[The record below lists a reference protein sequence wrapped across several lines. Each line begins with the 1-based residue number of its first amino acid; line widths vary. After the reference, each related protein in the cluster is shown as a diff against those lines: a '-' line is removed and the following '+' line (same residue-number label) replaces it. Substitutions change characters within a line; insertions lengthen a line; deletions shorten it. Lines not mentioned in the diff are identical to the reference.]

1 MKILHGTFDLRY
13 VELYRDLS
21 KDDESAIHDY
31 GFSNNHVNQYF
42 QMNFNDEIIRTN
54 YKYEPKILRYASIM
68 LQDFLQNGQWDN
80 PISLYIDRNK
90 RIRVHPGSSRVL
102 LTRFLGVNKTKCIT
116 IAQKN
121 EFQYFP
127 GMVPITKKQFNDEY
141 PKLTIEVLPNKNKEN
156 DDLEFLK
163 RHKMSIYH
171 KFDHF
176 EIRPKNT
183 NFALNYTESNEGV
196 QWGNKVLLSLSHDLP
211 VYTDMSQEELDKL
224 VTWQKPGYMDSYLN
238 SHLNNQDRSR
248 YNKKPM
254 RLIKEPLQSI
264 SQVRDKYKYGCV
276 LKIDKKI
283 QYNPWELLIFTHCR
297 FSKLCTSD
305 NSVELIHLG
314 AEGQPE
320 GILPDRYSDVSYR
333 GTKSKFKVAF

>member
-21 KDDESAIHDY
+21 KDGESEINTS
-31 GFSNNHVNQYF
+31 GFSNCPVNQYF
-42 QMNFNDEIIRTN
+42 QMYFNDEIIRTN

-68 LQDFLQNGQWDN
+68 LQDFLQNGQWNN
-80 PISLYIDRNK
+80 PISLYIDRTK
-90 RIRVHPGSSRVL
+90 HIKAHPGSSRVL
-102 LTRFLGVNKTKCIT
+102 LTKFLGVNKTKCIT
-116 IAQKN
+116 IAQEN

-127 GMVPITKKQFNDEY
+127 GMMPITKKQFEDEY
-141 PKLTIEVLPNKNKEN
+141 PDLTIEVFPNKNKEN

-163 RHKMSIYH
+163 RHKMSIYY

-176 EIRPKNT
+176 EIRPKNM
-183 NFALNYTESNEGV
+183 NFASNYTGSNEGV

-211 VYTDMSQEELDKL
+211 VYTDMTQEELDHL
-224 VTWQKPGYMDSYLN
+224 VMWDKPGYMDSYLN
-238 SHLNNQDRSR
+238 SYINNQDRSR

-320 GILPDRYSDVSYR
+320 GILPDRYSDVNYR